1 VGTGRLTSRALALA
15 LAALSCV
22 ACGSTH
28 TVLVTPSG
36 RVGPLQVN
44 ESTRADVISLAG
56 KPESERHDR
65 YDDYRPFDALGYACN
80 GKPVLTPAGVPGCK
94 ITFYLDSKTDRLA
107 IFDTFDPRYLEAHGV
122 RVGTPTATVER
133 RLHMQ
138 VRVGCAAGLS
148 LETRKAFLFFWFYGG
163 KTSSGPSLHLVG
175 GHVGEVIVHSKR
187 LNPGVI
193 DCVDS

>member
-65 YDDYRPFDALGYACN
+65 YDDYRPLDAPGYGCN
-80 GKPVLTPAGVPGCK
+80 GKP
-94 ITFYLDSKTDRLA
+94 
-107 IFDTFDPRYLEAHGV
+107 
-122 RVGTPTATVER
+122 
-133 RLHMQ
+133 
-138 VRVGCAAGLS
+138 
-148 LETRKAFLFFWFYGG
+148 
-163 KTSSGPSLHLVG
+163 
-175 GHVGEVIVHSKR
+175 R